1 MSQLKRTLGLSDGI
15 ALLVG
20 ITIGS
25 GIFATPQ
32 IIAGYLDSFSTI
44 IILWIGV
51 AGFVFVGAL
60 IYGELGSRFP
70 NTGGEYVYIQK
81 AFGPFWGFLFGWAQL
96 FIIRTSPAAGLS
108 LITANYIGYFLPL
121 DQGNKILIAIGI
133 IIIFGL
139 INYIGVERAS
149 VYNKISS
156 ATKISGLFL
165 FVLIG
170 LIIINGDFSRLSI
183 HEPATEALGS
193 VGNVVAALML
203 VLFSFIGWD
212 RVGYVAGEMKNPT
225 KDIPQSMLFGMLVI
239 IVLYLGTNILYHSV
253 IGIDTMR
260 MSTIVAS

>member
-1 MSQLKRTLGLSDGI
+1 MAQLKRSLGLTDGI

-108 LITANYIGYFLPL
+108 LITANYIGYFIPI
-121 DQGNKILIAIGI
+121 DQTVKILIAIGVI
-133 IIIFGL
+133 VIFGYL
-139 INYIGVERAS
+139 NYLGVERAS
-149 VYNKISS
+149 YYNKFSS
-156 ATKISGLFL
+156 ATKIAGLFL

-170 LIIINGDFSRLSI
+170 LIIINGDFGRLSI
-183 HEPATEALGS
+183 QEHPTAVLGS
-193 VGNVVAALML
+193 NRKYCG
-203 VLFSFIGWD
+203 
-212 RVGYVAGEMKNPT
+212 
-225 KDIPQSMLFGMLVI
+225 
-239 IVLYLGTNILYHSV
+239 GTDPNFFFPSLDGTASV
-253 IGIDTMR
+253 
-260 MSTIVAS
+260 MSPGK